1 MARASDEETMAFG
14 YEIDWEIVRPALGI
28 TGVAAAIIAPS
39 WLVARKR
46 LRRRS
51 DRHMRRLIKQRLGEL
66 HSQRCQL
73 MAFDD
78 SGARQL
84 ARWERERAQ
93 FITTQLAPQLD
104 PARFT
109 PARLAEEIE
118 RLLGEYSKRRPMLDR
133 KRMERMDP
141 YDFEKMCASIL
152 YDHGWQTKLHG
163 GSGDQ
168 GIDVEARKGGKL
180 VVIQCKKYSSPIG
193 NKAVQEA
200 LAGKVHIKADF
211 AAVVTN
217 AAYTKGAR
225 ELSATTGVHLLHY
238 VDLYRLDK
246 ILGL

>member
-1 MARASDEETMAFG
+1 MLFG
-14 YEIDWEIVRPALGI
+14 YVIDWAIAGPAL
-28 TGVAAAIIAPS
+28 AALAVGTPA

-46 LRRRS
+46 WRRTS
-51 DRHMRRLIKQRLGEL
+51 ARHLRRLIARDLGAL
-66 HSQRCQL
+66 LSQRCQL
-73 MAFDD
+73 MAFDED
-78 SGARQL
+78 GERQL
-84 ARWERERAQ
+84 ARWERARDTFIKEKIVPELDMSRFKHAQ
-93 FITTQLAPQLD
+93 LVEQIESMLTT
-104 PARFT
+104 
-109 PARLAEEIE
+109 
-118 RLLGEYSKRRPMLDR
+118 YSKRRTILDR

-152 YDHGWQTKLHG
+152 YDQGWQTKLHG

-180 VVIQCKKYSSPIG
+180 VVIQCKKYSSPLG

-217 AAYTKGAR
+217 ATYTKGAR
-225 ELSATTGVHLLHY
+225 ELGATTGVHLLHY